1 MQLEGGSACDM
12 CHVTEQPLHDG
23 TSLHMSTCHVLGTIV
38 ILIFCVA
45 ARKRPIAFPAPHHIV
60 HHTSAPG
67 IVNMMRKAGL
77 VLLIAA
83 ALTFSA
89 DVLAASAPAP
99 APALTATV
107 STVATSV
114 NTTGSLGSLCSSQT
128 GLLSLLQG
136 ATANSTL
143 LGYSDS
149 LANLNIT
156 IPTNLSNA
164 NALQEIAQVSANY
177 IEPHAAADPLYR
189 FCAQQ

>member
-1 MQLEGGSACDM
+1 M
-12 CHVTEQPLHDG
+12 HRPLYQVC
-23 TSLHMSTCHVLGTIV
+23 S
-38 ILIFCVA
+38 
-45 ARKRPIAFPAPHHIV
+45 IAFLAPHHIV

-89 DVLAASAPAP
+89 EVLAASAPAP
-99 APALTATV
+99 APASTATV

-114 NTTGSLGSLCSSQT
+114 NTTGSLGNLCSSQT

>member
-1 MQLEGGSACDM
+1 
-12 CHVTEQPLHDG
+12 
-23 TSLHMSTCHVLGTIV
+23 
-38 ILIFCVA
+38 
-45 ARKRPIAFPAPHHIV
+45 
-60 HHTSAPG
+60 
-67 IVNMMRKAGL
+67 MMRKAGL

-99 APALTATV
+99 APASTATV

-114 NTTGSLGSLCSSQT
+114 NTTGSLGNLCSSQT

-143 LGYSDS
+143 LGYSNS

-177 IEPHAAADPLYR
+177 AESHAAADPLYR

>member
-1 MQLEGGSACDM
+1 
-12 CHVTEQPLHDG
+12 
-23 TSLHMSTCHVLGTIV
+23 
-38 ILIFCVA
+38 
-45 ARKRPIAFPAPHHIV
+45 
-60 HHTSAPG
+60 
-67 IVNMMRKAGL
+67 MMRKAGL

-89 DVLAASAPAP
+89 EVLAASAPAP

-136 ATANSTL
+136 ATANSSL

-156 IPTNLSNA
+156 IPTNLSSA

>member
-1 MQLEGGSACDM
+1 M

-23 TSLHMSTCHVLGTIV
+23 TSLHMPTCHVLGTIV

-45 ARKRPIAFPAPHHIV
+45 ARKRPIAFLAPHYIV

-89 DVLAASAPAP
+89 EVLAASAPAP

-114 NTTGSLGSLCSSQT
+114 NTTGSLGVLKPNRIAKPSSRGDSKFIFT
-128 GLLSLLQG
+128 GVFRQLSQLKYH
-136 ATANSTL
+136 
-143 LGYSDS
+143 YSYQS
-149 LANLNIT
+149 E
-156 IPTNLSNA
+156 
-164 NALQEIAQVSANY
+164 Q
-177 IEPHAAADPLYR
+177 R
-189 FCAQQ
+189 